1 MSHAWSNHHHG
12 GCKTLMFSP
21 SCCIYILAFCC
32 RNRFILLHLLKLL
45 IVSLCF
51 ATMNLW
57 LKHFLTPDVEVTV
70 MQYFPRKNCT
80 YSQTPAKVH
89 ILLRLCWILN
99 VHLWAKS
106 WSSRGNLRNCSKMQ
120 WDVCTCWN
128 YLQRK
133 QMLGPIKMS
142 RTGAFLTH
150 QIAS

>member
-1 MSHAWSNHHHG
+1 MPEAIITTVAAKCW
-12 GCKTLMFSP
+12 FSLLP
-21 SCCIYILAFCC
+21 AAFTYWLSAAGTGSFCSIYLSC
-32 RNRFILLHLLKLL
+32 LL
-45 IVSLCF
+45 SLYVLP
-51 ATMNLW
+51 LW
-57 LKHFLTPDVEVTV
+57 TCGWNTFLTPDLEVTV
-70 MQYFPRKNCT
+70 MHYFPRKNCT

-89 ILLRLCWILN
+89 ILLRLCRILN

-120 WDVCTCWN
+120 WDACTCWN

-133 QMLGPIKMS
+133 QLLGPIKMS